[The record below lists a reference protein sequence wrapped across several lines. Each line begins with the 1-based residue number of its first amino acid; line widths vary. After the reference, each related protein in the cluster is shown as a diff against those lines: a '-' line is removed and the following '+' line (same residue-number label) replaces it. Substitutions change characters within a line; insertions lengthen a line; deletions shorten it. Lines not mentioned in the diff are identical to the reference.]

1 MTLLPPLSLYV
12 HLPWCIKKCPYC
24 DYNAHA
30 LDGHLPEEEYFAQL
44 QQDLAQELDAVAGR
58 PIHSIFFG
66 GGTPSIMSVEFYH
79 RLMSFLQQHL
89 TFKPNLEITME
100 ANPGAS
106 EQSKFEGFYA
116 AGINRLSIGVQS
128 FHDPHLEI
136 LGRQHNSHMAKQAI
150 QAAKRA
156 GFSNFNI
163 DLMHALPQQT
173 EAQALA
179 DLQQAVEL
187 GATHISWYELTIEP
201 NTVFFSFPP
210 RQPDLDQWADTEE
223 AGFAYLAEQGFPR
236 YEISAFASKAYEN
249 QHNLNYWRFADY
261 IGIGAGAHGKITSVD
276 GTITRYQK
284 TRHPKH
290 YLLPD
295 GHTRRN
301 TMRLNQDDLPL
312 EFMLNALRL
321 IDGVPSDTFTQHTG
335 LPLSTI
341 AEPWQQLQQQGLM
354 VPNTQHLACTPLGL
368 RFLNQVLEA
377 FH

>member
-1 MTLLPPLSLYV
+1 RLTNY
-12 HLPWCIKKCPYC
+12 
-24 DYNAHA
+24 D
-30 LDGHLPEEEYFAQL
+30 QL
-44 QQDLAQELDAVAGR
+44 AV
-58 PIHSIFFG
+58 
-66 GGTPSIMSVEFYH
+66 
-79 RLMSFLQQHL
+79 
-89 TFKPNLEITME
+89 
-100 ANPGAS
+100 S
-106 EQSKFEGFYA
+106 EA
-116 AGINRLSIGVQS
+116 AGI
-128 FHDPHLEI
+128 
-136 LGRQHNSHMAKQAI
+136 
-150 QAAKRA
+150 
-156 GFSNFNI
+156 
-163 DLMHALPQQT
+163 
-173 EAQALA
+173 
-179 DLQQAVEL
+179 
-187 GATHISWYELTIEP
+187 
-201 NTVFFSFPP
+201 
-210 RQPDLDQWADTEE
+210 
-223 AGFAYLAEQGFPR
+223 AYLAQQVLTR
-236 YEISAFASKAYEN
+236 YEISAFDSKAYEN
-249 QHNLNYWRFADY
+249 QQNLNYRRFADY